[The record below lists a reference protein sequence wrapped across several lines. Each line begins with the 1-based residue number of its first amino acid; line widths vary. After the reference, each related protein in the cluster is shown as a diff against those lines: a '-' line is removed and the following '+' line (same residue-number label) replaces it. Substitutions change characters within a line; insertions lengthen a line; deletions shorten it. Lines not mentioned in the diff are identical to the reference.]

1 MKTVPESETAP
12 ATAPLEA
19 PPSRARRLAAA
30 LAGPALIV
38 VSILIALRGF
48 AFSGLLTNQHPDIL
62 SFWLPRS
69 CLMARALS
77 SGHIPL
83 WNPFEMLGS
92 PFAADPQSGWLYAP
106 QMLFSWLFGCGGGLR
121 AFIVA
126 QPILGGLGLLWFLRR
141 EGLSRLAATAGG
153 LSLAMAMSASNV
165 AVSLPFAGTLAWTP
179 FTLVGASGYY
189 SAERWPRRLA
199 WLALSA
205 FAWGQVASAH
215 LSHGLVMCTAILTAY
230 VSARAIHEVR
240 AGAFSGR
247 RALAMSLGF
256 LAFLPLA
263 NLAIL
268 VPRFALIER
277 SSLRGGYGSLG
288 GTLAR
293 AAGVADDRPLPTR
306 GIWSAWPLALGSTP
320 GGYAGA
326 AILLSIAMAVR
337 DRARRYLVAAV
348 ALAGLAAY
356 VLTLNMFVSADW
368 FRSFVLRL
376 PFGDV
381 YLHNPGRL
389 RYVAL
394 LVAPILGAVGI
405 QSILDRP
412 PTVRA
417 TVRWLGGGIA
427 VFLVLPLVLGAFP
440 KRFLLLGVACAATVP
455 ILVALVRG
463 RRWARMALVGI
474 LALDLL
480 GSAIISSAYTGGT
493 VYVGLEGKDHPALV
507 FGPLRW
513 PNVSLDQYL
522 EPGPIARSLQAAG
535 PNDGR
540 YLAWIPPATVFNKGY
555 LFTQRPDDWP
565 ALLLGR
571 AIVFGLDD
579 VLGYSPIQL
588 PRYWSYIRASNK
600 LPVFY
605 NASVLRL
612 PSDGDVRLLAIRF
625 VIAPEGV
632 GLPPGLTGTIERRD
646 HGYELFQLHGSQP
659 RVSVVPHWTQTDG
672 VHALAAVLERGF
684 NPAIEAVV
692 EGAPAISHAPATAP
706 PGSSTYAEIHPED
719 VRVTVDATAPSMVVV
734 RNAWDRGWS
743 ATVDG
748 RTVPVL
754 RADYVLQGV
763 PVAAGHHEIHLT
775 YHDPTVGVGL
785 ALSGVAWL
793 GFALALGWLVLTGRR
808 RKRSRGRALRA
819 TPSRDPPP
827 AV

>member
-1 MKTVPESETAP
+1 MKTVPGSDTAP
-12 ATAPLEA
+12 ATASLEA

-38 VSILIALRGF
+38 VSVVIALRGF
-48 AFSGLLTNQHPDIL
+48 AFSNLLTNQQPDIL

-77 SGHIPL
+77 SGDVPL
-83 WNPFEMLGS
+83 WNPFEMLGT

-121 AFIVA
+121 AFILA
-126 QPILGGLGLLWFLRR
+126 QPILAGLGVWWFLRR
-141 EGLSRLAATAGG
+141 EGLGRVAATAGG
-153 LSLAMAMSASNV
+153 LSLAMMISASNV

-179 FTLVGASGYY
+179 FTLVGASGYF
-189 SAERWPRRLA
+189 SARRWPGRFL

-215 LSHGLVMCTAILTAY
+215 LSHGLVMCTAILIAY
-230 VSARAIHEVR
+230 VTARAVHEQR
-240 AGAFSGR
+240 AGALSGR

-277 SSLRGGYGSLG
+277 SSLRGGYDSLG

-326 AILLSIAMAVR
+326 AILLSVAMAVR
-337 DRARRYLVAAV
+337 DRARRYLVLAV
-348 ALAGLAAY
+348 AVTGIGAY
-356 VLTLNMFVSADW
+356 LLTLNMFVSAGWYRDL
-368 FRSFVLRL
+368 VLRL
-376 PFGDV
+376 PYGDV

-389 RYVAL
+389 RYLAL
-394 LVAPILGAVGI
+394 LVVPILGAVGI
-405 QSILDRP
+405 QSLLDHP
-412 PTVRA
+412 PSVRA
-417 TVRWLGGGIA
+417 TRRWLAGGVA

-440 KRFLLLGVACAATVP
+440 KRYLLLAVACVATVP
-455 ILVALVRG
+455 IVIALVRG
-463 RRWARMALVGI
+463 RRWARVALVGV
-474 LALDLL
+474 LAVDLL
-480 GSAIISSAYTGGT
+480 GSAVTSSAYTGGT

-513 PNVSLDQYL
+513 PNVPLDRYL
-522 EPGPIARSLQAAG
+522 EPGPIARSLQAVA

-540 YLAWIPPATVFNKGY
+540 YLAWIPPAAYFNKGY

-588 PRYWSYIRASNK
+588 PRYWSYIRATNR

-612 PSDGDVRLLAIRF
+612 PSDENMRLLGIRF
-625 VIAPEGV
+625 VIAAEGV
-632 GLPPGLTGTIERRD
+632 GLPPGLIGTLERRD
-646 HGYELFQLHGSQP
+646 HGYELFQLTGWQP

-692 EGAPAISHAPATAP
+692 EGAPVIPHATAAAP
-706 PGSSTYAEIHPED
+706 SGSATYSEIHPED
-719 VRVTVDATAPSMVVV
+719 VRVTVDATAPSVVV
-734 RNAWDRGWS
+734 IRNAWDRGWS

-748 RTVPVL
+748 RPVPVL
-754 RADYVLQGV
+754 RADYFLQGV
-763 PVAAGHHEIHLT
+763 PVPAGHHEIRLT
-775 YHDPTVGVGL
+775 YDDPTIVAGI
-785 ALSGVAWL
+785 ALSGGVWLVFVVA
-793 GFALALGWLVLTGRR
+793 FGWLVWAGRR
-808 RKRSRGRALRA
+808 RRRRA
-819 TPSRDPPP
+819 TPSPDPPL
-827 AV
+827 AA

>member
-1 MKTVPESETAP
+1 MKTVPGSDTAP
-12 ATAPLEA
+12 ATASLET

-38 VSILIALRGF
+38 VSVVIALRGF
-48 AFSGLLTNQHPDIL
+48 AFSNLLTNQQPDIL

-77 SGHIPL
+77 EGHVPL
-83 WNPFEMLGS
+83 WNPFEMLGT

-126 QPILGGLGLLWFLRR
+126 QPILGGLGVWWFLGR
-141 EGLSRLAATAGG
+141 EGLGRLAAAAGG
-153 LSLAMAMSASNV
+153 LSLAMMISASNV

-179 FTLVGASGYY
+179 FALVGASGYF
-189 SAERWPRRLA
+189 SATRWPRRLM

-215 LSHGLVMCTAILTAY
+215 LSHGLVMCTAILIAY
-230 VSARAIHEVR
+230 VTARAVHEQR
-240 AGAFSGR
+240 AGALSGR

-256 LAFLPLA
+256 LAFLPFA

-326 AILLSIAMAVR
+326 AILLSVAMAVR
-337 DRARRYLVAAV
+337 DRARRYLVLAV
-348 ALAGLAAY
+348 AVTGMGAY
-356 VLTLNMFVSADW
+356 LLTLNMFVSAAW
-368 FRSFVLRL
+368 FRDLVLRL
-376 PFGDV
+376 PYGDV

-389 RYVAL
+389 RYLAL
-394 LVAPILGAVGI
+394 LVVPILGAVGV
-405 QSILDRP
+405 QSLLDHP
-412 PTVRA
+412 PPVRA
-417 TVRWLGGGIA
+417 TWRWLAGGAA
-427 VFLVLPLVLGAFP
+427 VFLVLPLALGAFP
-440 KRFLLLGVACAATVP
+440 KRFLLLAVACAATAP
-455 ILVALVRG
+455 IVVAVVRG
-463 RRWARMALVGI
+463 RRWARIALVGV
-474 LALDLL
+474 LAVDLL
-480 GSAIISSAYTGGT
+480 GSAVTSSAYTGGT
-493 VYVGLEGKDHPALV
+493 VYVGLEGQDHPTLA

-513 PNVSLDQYL
+513 PNVPLDQYL
-522 EPGPIARSLQAAG
+522 GPGPIARTLQAVG

-540 YLAWIPPATVFNKGY
+540 YLAWIPPAAYFNKGY
-555 LFTQRPDDWP
+555 LFTQRPYDWP

-588 PRYWSYIRASNK
+588 PRYWSYIRATDR

-605 NASVLRL
+605 NASVLNL
-612 PSDGDVRLLAIRF
+612 PSDEDVRLLGIRF
-625 VIAPEGV
+625 VIAAEGV
-632 GLPPGLTGTIERRD
+632 GLPPGLIGTLERRD
-646 HGYELFQLHGSQP
+646 HGYELFQLTGWQP

-692 EGAPAISHAPATAP
+692 EGAPTIPHAPAAAP
-706 PGSSTYAEIHPED
+706 PGSATYSEVHPED
-719 VRVTVDATAPSMVVV
+719 VRVTVDATAPSMVVI

-754 RADYVLQGV
+754 RADYFLQGV
-763 PVAAGHHEIHLT
+763 PVPAGQHEIRLTYGDPTIAAGI
-775 YHDPTVGVGL
+775 
-785 ALSGVAWL
+785 ALSCVVWLVFVVAFAWL
-793 GFALALGWLVLTGRR
+793 VWAGLRR
-808 RKRSRGRALRA
+808 RRRA
-819 TPSRDPPP
+819 TPSPDPPP
-827 AV
+827 AA